1 MKRRI
6 LIVLVLAVIA
16 GGGVAFYLHQTG
28 RETARD
34 RITLLG
40 NVELRTVDLAFK
52 VGGRI
57 AALKVDEGDPVA
69 AGDILASLAP
79 RYFDDDLRIALARR
93 AAQAATL
100 AKLENGSRPEEIA
113 QARANGELAR
123 ATFDLNRTNL
133 TRQNELLRT
142 AVSSQQTFDTASAAL
157 RQAQAQLDYAQQS
170 LRLAELG
177 PRKED
182 IDAARAQLALEDGN
196 VAVGERALADAALI
210 APSDGFILTRAR
222 EPGAIAAAGETIF
235 TLAVS
240 SPVWVRAYVDEPELG
255 RVRPGM
261 AASVTTDSAPGKIY
275 HGHVGFIS
283 PVAEFTPKTVE
294 TRELRTDLVYRL
306 RVIVDNPDQGLRQGM
321 PVTVALDDRPA
332 TEP

>member
-1 MKRRI
+1 MKRRT
-6 LIVLVLAVIA
+6 LIVLALAMVAA
-16 GGGVAFYLHQTG
+16 GGIAFYLHQTG

-34 RITLLG
+34 RIMLLG

-69 AGDILASLAP
+69 AGDILASLDP
-79 RYFDDDLRIALARR
+79 RYFDDDLRIARARR
-93 AAQAATL
+93 AAQAAMV
-100 AKLENGSRPEEIA
+100 AKLENGTRPEEIA

-123 ATFDLNRTNL
+123 ATFELNRTNL

-255 RVRPGM
+255 RVGPGM

-321 PVTVALDDRPA
+321 PVTVTLDDRPGN
-332 TEP
+332 